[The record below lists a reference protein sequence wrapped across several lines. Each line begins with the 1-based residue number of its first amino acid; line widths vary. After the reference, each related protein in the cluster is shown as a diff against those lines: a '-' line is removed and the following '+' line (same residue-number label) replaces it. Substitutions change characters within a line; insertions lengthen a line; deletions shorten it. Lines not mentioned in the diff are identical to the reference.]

1 MHILPECDGSFPGG
15 ELTLWL
21 VGSCRGCESVSRLIA
36 AAREIDQRAPA
47 GGSGSGL
54 MNNLNVGDDSALV
67 SPFTA
72 LET

>member
-1 MHILPECDGSFPGG
+1 MHILPECDGSFPGW

-21 VGSCRGCESVSRLIA
+21 VASRRGCENVSRLIA
-36 AAREIDQRAPA
+36 AAREIDQGAPA
-47 GGSGSGL
+47 GGSGLGL